1 MPHRL
6 LPRRMTSPTARVLAS
21 IWLTVFGVSGYT
33 LFINYRE
40 ASCDHEFRQAIL
52 DRAAANDQTDLFEN
66 EQRKAI
72 AAWVQDFATPPPWA
86 AEYGTGRMIWLQGVS
101 QRAIDRF
108 QTMDAERRKALAAR
122 PGLPNLTCG
131 R

>member
-6 LPRRMTSPTARVLAS
+6 LPRKMTSPTARVLAS
-21 IWLTVFGVSGYT
+21 IWIAVFGVSGYT

-40 ASCDHEFRQAIL
+40 TSCDEEFRQAIL
-52 DRAAANDQTDLFEN
+52 DRANVNKETDYWEN

-72 AAWVQDFATPPPWA
+72 ADWVNDFATPPPWA
-86 AEYGTGRMIWLQGVS
+86 AEYGPGRMIWLQGVS
-101 QRAIDRF
+101 QRAIVRF
-108 QTMDAERRKALAAR
+108 TTMDNARQEALKRR
-122 PGLPNLTCG
+122 PGLPDLRCG